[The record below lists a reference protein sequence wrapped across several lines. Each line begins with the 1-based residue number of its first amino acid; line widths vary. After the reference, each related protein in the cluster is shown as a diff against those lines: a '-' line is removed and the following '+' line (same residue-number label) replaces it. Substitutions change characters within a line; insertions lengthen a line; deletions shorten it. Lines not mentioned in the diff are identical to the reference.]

1 MSRILAINGD
11 VDDGSHLVAV
21 VPLGTDAFH
30 HLLVAHANHLAV
42 HFGTDTLSC
51 NLLYIGYLATIC
63 CFLREG
69 STQGC
74 SDRVS
79 GEMLGMS
86 RQMQQNLL
94 LVRIFANMHVI
105 CIVGWMVWA
114 GIICMNSCHGKLS
127 VGQSS
132 GLVEHNGSHLSE
144 SIHIVAALDENTVPG
159 CSADA
164 AKEGEG
170 HADDQG
176 ARTGNYQEYQGT
188 VEP

>member
-1 MSRILAINGD
+1 MRNLIGWQQFCAALVQSQFVGNIFSHFSAVTRQHYRFLYSQFFQLSDGMGASSLKGVVEHNMSRILAINGD

-51 NLLYIGYLATIC
+51 NFLYIGHLTAIR

-74 SDRVS
+74 ADRMS

-86 RQMQQNLL
+86 RQM
-94 LVRIFANMHVI
+94 
-105 CIVGWMVWA
+105 
-114 GIICMNSCHGKLS
+114 
-127 VGQSS
+127 
-132 GLVEHNGSHLSE
+132 
-144 SIHIVAALDENTVPG
+144 
-159 CSADA
+159 
-164 AKEGEG
+164 
-170 HADDQG
+170 
-176 ARTGNYQEYQGT
+176 
-188 VEP
+188 